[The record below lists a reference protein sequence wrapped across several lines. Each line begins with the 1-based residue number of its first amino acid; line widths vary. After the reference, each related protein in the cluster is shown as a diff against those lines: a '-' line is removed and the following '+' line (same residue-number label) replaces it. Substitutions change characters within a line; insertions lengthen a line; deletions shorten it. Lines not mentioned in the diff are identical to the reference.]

1 MLLSFHQIL
10 VGLFQSI
17 LVFLLLRKPER
28 KSGDETGTNKITIG
42 PVWDYGKAKIST
54 RVWRP

>member
-10 VGLFQSI
+10 VGFFQSI

-28 KSGDETGTNKITIG
+28 ESGDETGTNKITIG
-42 PVWDYGKAKIST
+42 PIWDYGNSKITT
-54 RVWRP
+54 RG